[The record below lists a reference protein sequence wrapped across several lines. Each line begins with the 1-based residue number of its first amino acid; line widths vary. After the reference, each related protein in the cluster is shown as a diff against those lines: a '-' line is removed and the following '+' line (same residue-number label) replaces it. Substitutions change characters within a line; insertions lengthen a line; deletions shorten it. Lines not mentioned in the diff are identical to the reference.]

1 MLFWEALSESAGRR
15 RSDPSPVDA
24 PPCRTRRLPY
34 DTQCVATTKSG
45 ARCRGRIRKGTEFCP
60 FHDPDMT
67 AERRRRI
74 AAKGG
79 RNRHRLS
86 RLPDGYLRKLG
97 SRAAVGEAMDRLYRE
112 VRLEVISAEMGAVLF
127 GILTRLLDSG
137 LAQSGP
143 CPKRSRAA
151 RIRPKLGELLTRAE
165 QAAWQRAMANDMAST
180 LDGGPVYEP
189 RPSFARA
196 VAQRR
201 TARPTSSG
209 SVERPLQAAS

>member
-1 MLFWEALSESAGRR
+1 
-15 RSDPSPVDA
+15 
-24 PPCRTRRLPY
+24 
-34 DTQCVATTKSG
+34 
-45 ARCRGRIRKGTEFCP
+45 
-60 FHDPDMT
+60 
-67 AERRRRI
+67 
-74 AAKGG
+74 
-79 RNRHRLS
+79 
-86 RLPDGYLRKLG
+86 
-97 SRAAVGEAMDRLYRE
+97 MDRLYRE

-180 LDGGPVYEP
+180 PGALPAYEP
-189 RPSFARA
+189 HPSFARA
-196 VAQRR
+196 VAERR
-201 TARPTSSG
+201 TARPASSG